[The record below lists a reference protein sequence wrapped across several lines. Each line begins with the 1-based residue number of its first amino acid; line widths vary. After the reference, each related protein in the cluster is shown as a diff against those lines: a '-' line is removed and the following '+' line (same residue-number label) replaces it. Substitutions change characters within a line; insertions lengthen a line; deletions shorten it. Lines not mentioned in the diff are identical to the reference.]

1 MYASL
6 TIIFITRR
14 NILIVKRLEHI
25 NLMKDKFLS
34 TKILINGNKMR
45 RSIKSQWNK
54 KENHLKR
61 LKNMNIFSIQKKRSL
76 PLKKLY
82 LKKSRENNL
91 MKGLRAI
98 IQRITN
104 KRRSGN
110 NLRSRLV
117 KLLKIKVKIKMRK
130 KNTIIMNLPL
140 QINRANHDLI

>member
-45 RSIKSQWNK
+45 RSIKLQWNK

-82 LKKSRENNL
+82 LKKLRENNL
-91 MKGLRAI
+91 MKGLHAI

-140 QINRANHDLI
+140 QFNRANHNLI

>member
-45 RSIKSQWNK
+45 RSIKMQWNK

-82 LKKSRENNL
+82 LKKLRENNL
-91 MKGLRAI
+91 MKGLHAI
-98 IQRITN
+98 IQRIPN

-140 QINRANHDLI
+140 QFNRANHNLI

>member
-14 NILIVKRLEHI
+14 NILIVKRLRHI

-34 TKILINGNKMR
+34 SKILISGNKMR

-54 KENHLKR
+54 KENLLKR

-82 LKKSRENNL
+82 LKKLRENNL
-91 MKGLRAI
+91 MKGLRPI

-140 QINRANHDLI
+140 QFNRANHNLI